1 MKMKMKQTIR
11 TIVRTDDTEKIALK
25 DYGDDN
31 HSVVPKR
38 MTQTMKT
45 NMEQLGEMHI
55 SELVDVAVG
64 VMAQMKDDRGIV
76 ADVVVVVVVGVVVGA
91 GVQYVPR
98 VENLVNVA
106 IAIYLKRESYAT
118 HIVWTKKKTAH

>member
-1 MKMKMKQTIR
+1 MMKMKMKQTIR

-31 HSVVPKR
+31 HSAVPKR

-55 SELVDVAVG
+55 SELVDVAVD
-64 VMAQMKDDRGIV
+64 VMA
-76 ADVVVVVVVGVVVGA
+76 
-91 GVQYVPR
+91 
-98 VENLVNVA
+98 
-106 IAIYLKRESYAT
+106 
-118 HIVWTKKKTAH
+118 

>member
-1 MKMKMKQTIR
+1 
-11 TIVRTDDTEKIALK
+11 
-25 DYGDDN
+25 
-31 HSVVPKR
+31 
-38 MTQTMKT
+38 
-45 NMEQLGEMHI
+45 
-55 SELVDVAVG
+55 
-64 VMAQMKDDRGIV
+64 MKDDRGIV
-76 ADVVVVVVVGVVVGA
+76 ADVVVVVVGVVVGA